1 MITCEPSSSVIVA
14 PARSAIERVRSAP
27 AALSPFE
34 TTAHD
39 GRFFQAGGPFG
50 SPNAPSPVGPCGRA
64 LPAALSAGGAGAQAR
79 GRCVAALTAAC
90 SAGRSAAKAAWN
102 FAGSIANSPPGPPP
116 FGDGY
121 WWGTS

>member
-50 SPNAPSPVGPCGRA
+50 SANAA
-64 LPAALSAGGAGAQAR
+64 SAI
-79 GRCVAALTAAC
+79 GRCVAAITAAC

-102 FAGSIANSPPGPPP
+102 FAGSIANSIAGSPP
-116 FGDGY
+116 FGDG
-121 WWGTS
+121 